1 MAEQLVTEHTPML
14 MNKRFITDAQLSEN
28 LNISRR
34 TLQDYRDRGII
45 PFYRLDGKILYDEAD
60 IDKFLSERYR
70 PKYEDR
76 PRYDKGG
83 NRELLLRCRLN
94 LCSQLQPR
102 RTRLNLVRI
111 TSISSDMVLSII
123 FAYSCALWV

>member
-1 MAEQLVTEHTPML
+1 MSDRIYTHKDEAVRLFFTQCKLSLNMAEQLVTEHTPML
-14 MNKRFITDAQLSEN
+14 INRRFITDAQLSEN

-70 PKYEDR
+70 PKYED
-76 PRYDKGG
+76 
-83 NRELLLRCRLN
+83 
-94 LCSQLQPR
+94 
-102 RTRLNLVRI
+102 
-111 TSISSDMVLSII
+111 
-123 FAYSCALWV
+123 